1 MRISDWSS
9 DVCSSDLNST
19 RSDDGYRDL
28 ASLEGAPVARGSD
41 QAYVGLSGLGGQW
54 GLGWYRR
61 LDRAGSRNGFASLG
75 WSRQSAHAAYFSV
88 QVTRRI
94 GAGQGNA
101 PGLDATLPWTLP
113 LGRHDSAAGRAARS
127 REGHSPS

>member
-61 LDRAGSRNGFASLG
+61 IDRAGSRNGFASLG
-75 WSRQSAHAAYFSV
+75 WSRQYEHAGYFSV
-88 QVTRRI
+88 QLNRPI
-94 GAGQGNA
+94 GAGQGNDHGLEASLMWNLLLGAMDAVAGPGHRTAGGTEA
-101 PGLDATLPWTLP
+101 P
-113 LGRHDSAAGRAARS
+113 
-127 REGHSPS
+127 